1 MSSKIQKKL
10 FIASFMQNLYLCRI
24 IYENYRLMKKE
35 LIINFQQIE
44 IDNLSEIDTKLVDKA
59 RDALKNSY
67 APYSNFHVAS
77 AVLLNNDEIIVST
90 NQESEVF
97 PSGICAER
105 SLLYYV
111 QSNFS
116 EYKILTMAI
125 VSDSKLGDECYP
137 CGACRQT
144 MCDTEKR
151 NGNDIKIIMVGKD
164 SVTMIDSAK
173 QLLPFTFNLK

>member
-1 MSSKIQKKL
+1 M
-10 FIASFMQNLYLCRI
+10 
-24 IYENYRLMKKE
+24 EKE

-44 IDNLSEIDTKLVDKA
+44 IENISETDKRLVDKA
-59 RDALKNSY
+59 RQALKNSY

-77 AVLLNNDEIIVST
+77 AVLLDNDEIIVST

-116 EYKILTMAI
+116 ESKILTMAI
-125 VSDSKLGDECYP
+125 VSDSKSGDECYP
-137 CGACRQT
+137 CGSCRQII
-144 MCDTEKR
+144 CDTEKR
-151 NGNDIKIIMVGKD
+151 NGTDIKIIMVGKN
-164 SVTMIDSAK
+164 SVTIIDSAK